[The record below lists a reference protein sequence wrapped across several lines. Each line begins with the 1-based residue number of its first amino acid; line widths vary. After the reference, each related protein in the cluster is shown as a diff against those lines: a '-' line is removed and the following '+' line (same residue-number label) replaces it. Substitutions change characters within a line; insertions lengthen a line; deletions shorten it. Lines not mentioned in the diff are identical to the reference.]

1 MIIRIEQ
8 ADPRVRI
15 TVHLIVFGRII
26 LLQVGK
32 QDVIVLK
39 AVHDIAQSVIGE
51 IVDPAQ
57 QLLNIHVYADFHARM
72 ICRRILAQAR
82 QGNGGGKLPRSGRR
96 IDRFGDHFQRH
107 RQPEKDHG
115 HQRGN
120 TSLHRLLPP
129 VLFLT
134 MRCTFLFFSSGQSTL
149 YLILNYS
156 RVFISTKKLTAPL
169 TLWHESLES
178 ATTN

>member
-82 QGNGGGKLPRSGRR
+82 QGNGGGKLLRSGRR

-129 VLFLT
+129 CSVPHNA
-134 MRCTFLFFSSGQSTL
+134 L
-149 YLILNYS
+149 YLP
-156 RVFISTKKLTAPL
+156 VFFIRSEYIIPDGFSYFNCIPEITDI
-169 TLWHESLES
+169 HE
-178 ATTN
+178 